1 MAVPGP
7 SSALKRLH
15 ELFSGTRSLVVWQ
28 CDEPKPQGLEPAKSP
43 PTSVP
48 GPPVAGYLN
57 PNTYF
62 ENGLGDPDLNLSHA
76 EAAEEFADKAGKY
89 GDYCRRSTDITMRGG
104 TTSGIVYP
112 LAVCEIARAFRLR
125 NIGGTSAGAIAAAAA
140 AAAELGRIREIE
152 GERLPTTVSSPES
165 VQRGFAGLAEVVRW
179 LTQLDGTRP
188 DTEGE
193 SDDEFRLAG
202 LFRPSDPAPGT
213 SGTREAKSAKRRER
227 RLFGLLEPIMRRRN
241 RYQAVWR
248 AALAL
253 GRRWCTVGTLVSAGT
268 FALLVVAMRQVVGE
282 PAGDVWG
289 PWGSAWGLSV
299 TGILT
304 ILLLVSSAVGVFRLQ
319 RASGMKRGLDRE
331 IENWTAGT
339 DTKATALYRELLKSH
354 TSAEER
360 RATKGV
366 LVATV
371 IGLVAC
377 VATGAA
383 LVWIATDRSD
393 MDLGGT
399 VSAALLVLAFTGLW
413 ALVSAAFM
421 GVIAWD
427 MNAHFRTRDRY
438 GLFSGD
444 RLVAWIDARLRD
456 LAGQEK
462 PLTFGDLWGIDNNDE
477 SRRADKLAHC
487 ARARRVNLQLVT
499 TDLAQQRPFL
509 FPFVD
514 NASMKDSLGSQ
525 FYVDREDLEPIFPP
539 EVVEMIAP
547 ESGGG
552 ERAPNTYVC
561 WDEEKGEWG
570 ERQLWALP
578 EPWDLPVVFA
588 VRASMALPFLFKAV
602 RVYRLRKPTTV
613 RDDMGRP
620 LEFEPEKALESP
632 MGPEKE
638 IAEELWLSDGGITS
652 NFPVHLFDQSLP
664 EWPTFGL
671 NLGRHPR
678 GFEHQDVWFPEDWQS
693 GVPPYS
699 AVRGTA
705 AGFVA
710 AIVSTARTWRDV
722 MQTNMPSTRGRVAW
736 VRQRAEEGGTNL
748 FMRRETV
755 ASMALRGALAGARLR
770 TRFAAP
776 NDNRWKRHK
785 WLRLRAAV
793 STLDE
798 VCESTAIALPAY
810 RDLFHEAGATEA
822 AGKTWLEEEGLTDE
836 VQLFIPSNGQFWDP
850 AKTLL
855 QNVGKGPDV
864 PDADL
869 RSGAPTPAPE
879 FRQSPRM

>member
-7 SSALKRLH
+7 SSALKRLD
-15 ELFSGTRSLVVWQ
+15 ELLAGTESRKVWQ
-28 CDEPKPQGLEPAKSP
+28 RDKPNPKGLEPAESP
-43 PTSVP
+43 PTPVP
-48 GPPVAGYLN
+48 DPPATGYLN

-62 ENGLGDPDLNLSHA
+62 ENDLGNPDLNLSHA
-76 EAAEEFADKAGKY
+76 EAAETFADEVDKY

-152 GERLPTTVSSPES
+152 QVEVPTKASTPES
-165 VQRGFAGLAEVVRW
+165 VQRGFAGVAEVVRW

-202 LFRPSDPAPGT
+202 LFRPNEPAPG
-213 SGTREAKSAKRRER
+213 SSESRKAQSAKRRER

-253 GRRWCTVGTLVSAGT
+253 GLRWCTLGMLISAGT
-268 FALLVVAMRQVVGE
+268 FALLVVAMRRAVDE
-282 PAGDVWG
+282 PAGDAWG
-289 PWGSAWGLSV
+289 RWGSALGLSV

-304 ILLLVSSAVGVFRLQ
+304 IVLVVVSAVGVFRLQ
-319 RASGMKRGLDRE
+319 RARGMKRDLDRE
-331 IENWTAGT
+331 IENWIAGK
-339 DTKATALYRELLKSH
+339 DAKATALYQELLKSH
-354 TSAEER
+354 TSAEEP

-377 VATGAA
+377 VAAA
-383 LVWIATDRSD
+383 AAFVWIATDRSA
-393 MDLGGT
+393 MDLGG
-399 VSAALLVLAFTGLW
+399 VVLAALLVLAFTGLW
-413 ALVSAAFM
+413 ALVSAAFL
-421 GVIAWD
+421 GVIAMD
-427 MNAHFRTRDRY
+427 MNAKFRSRDQY

-456 LAGQEK
+456 LAGQER
-462 PLTFGDLWGIDNNDE
+462 PLTFGDLWGVDENDE
-477 SRRADKLAHC
+477 NRRGEKLAHR

-514 NASMKDSLGSQ
+514 NASMKESLGSQ
-525 FYVDREDLEPIFPP
+525 FYVDRKDLAAIFPP
-539 EVVEMIAP
+539 EVVDLLAP
-547 ESGGG
+547 ESVDG
-552 ERAPNTYVC
+552 ESNAQMYKC
-561 WDEEKGEWG
+561 WGEKGKW
-570 ERQLWALP
+570 ERRELCALP

-620 LEFEPEKALESP
+620 LEFEPKKALESP
-632 MGPEKE
+632 MMNADNE

-693 GVPPYS
+693 SVPPYS
-699 AVRGTA
+699 VVRGTA

-770 TRFAAP
+770 HRFAA
-776 NDNRWKRHK
+776 DEKRWKRHK

-798 VCESTAIALPAY
+798 VCETTAIALPAY